1 MTITAIA
8 ANGRHVATLHTG
20 WVCPTCNAPLA
31 IRWQHTAL
39 GLVPVVADEDG
50 HPVDVCPRCGEA
62 VDALHLWTPDTMR
75 VL

>member
-8 ANGRHVATLHTG
+8 ANGEHVATLHDG
-20 WVCPTCNAPLA
+20 WACPTCNAPLA

-50 HPVDVCPRCGEA
+50 HQVDVCPTCASTGAAQAMFGPAAE
-62 VDALHLWTPDTMR
+62 TT
-75 VL
+75 